1 MSDLS
6 IQIAGK
12 KFANPIWLA
21 SGTCGYGEE
30 LADYFP
36 LSRLGAIVTKT
47 ITIEPRPGHPPP
59 RVFETPSGM
68 LNAIG
73 LQNVGVKEFISS
85 KIKFLE
91 EHNANLVV
99 NIAGKSISEY
109 CQLCEQLTGISDII
123 SAIELNM
130 SCPNVS
136 DGMEF
141 SKDAGLAEQLVK
153 TAKKSTHLPLIAKLS
168 PNVSNIVEIA
178 QAAEQGGADAV
189 SMINTLVGMAVDIET
204 FKPRLSNVTGGL
216 SGPAIKPIALAMV
229 YRTYHQIKIPII
241 GIGGIMNYKEAIEFM
256 LCGAKAVQVGTVNFV
271 NPMASIEILNG
282 MKDWLH
288 EKGYNSPSDIIGKV
302 EA

>member
-1 MSDLS
+1 MTDLS
-6 IQIAGK
+6 IQIAGHK
-12 KFANPIWLA
+12 YANPVWLA
-21 SGTCGYGEE
+21 SGTCAYGRE

-36 LSRLGAIVTKT
+36 LSSLGAIVTKT
-47 ITIEPRPGHPPP
+47 ITLEPRLGHPSP

-73 LQNVGVKEFISS
+73 LQNDGIRDFISN
-85 KIKFLE
+85 KIKFLGQ
-91 EHNANLVV
+91 HRADLIV

-109 CQLCEQLTGISDII
+109 CQLCEQLTGIYDII

-136 DGMEF
+136 NGLEF
-141 SKDAGLAEQLVK
+141 SKNAELAEQLVK
-153 TAKKSTHLPLIAKLS
+153 MARKSTHLPLIAKLS

-178 QAAEQGGADAV
+178 QAVEQGGADAI

-216 SGPAIKPIALAMV
+216 SGPAIKPVALAMV
-229 YRTYHQIKIPII
+229 YRTYQQIKIPII
-241 GIGGIMNYKEAIEFM
+241 GIGGIMNYKDAIEFM
-256 LCGAKAVQVGTVNFV
+256 LCGAQAVQVGTANFV

-282 MKDWLH
+282 MQNWLQ
-288 EKGYNSPSDIIGKV
+288 EKGYDSPSEIVGKV